1 MRKRFNT
8 LAEYL
13 LLFAILLTGS
23 VLRVEEIQDRARA
36 FTRPIEFDFVRWTLQ
51 AVWGKWEQLSVGG
64 AAFLPQ
70 ENRNQVML
78 DYLQRV
84 DATRQAQNALQEAL
98 ADPLN
103 PPSEEEIGDL
113 RAHLNALQTQRDAR
127 TPWAE
132 SVLETQVGEALSKV
146 GLTLGGQ
153 PLPPVLFHFTLPPQA
168 LIISPRQVIRQ
179 EADIS
184 IDPNVSP
191 QAVNNLEAQVSQA
204 LDVSALVVGIG
215 GVGVYPTMV
224 LESSDINW
232 LCEVVSH
239 EWTHNYLNWHPLGAL
254 YGITPEMR
262 IINETT
268 ATLSGKALG
277 RMVVEAHYPQYLPPP
292 PAPNPPQTETPPQP
306 PSFDFQHEMHHTR
319 IMTDKLLA
327 AGEITR
333 AEWYLEVRRR
343 YFWEHGYHLRKLNQ
357 AYFAFHGA
365 YADAPAGAAG
375 EDPVGAAVRALWEKS
390 PNVGDFVRRMA
401 WVWSYDRLQKI
412 LATGG

>member
-1 MRKRFNT
+1 MRKRFNP
-8 LAEYL
+8 LAGYL

-23 VLRVEEIQDRARA
+23 VLRADKIQDRVRA

-51 AVWGKWEQLSVGG
+51 AVWVKWEQLSVGG

-70 ENRNQVML
+70 ENRSQVVL
-78 DYLQRV
+78 DYLQRME
-84 DATRQAQNALQEAL
+84 AARQAQNALQETL
-98 ADPLN
+98 SDPLN
-103 PPSEEEIGDL
+103 PPSEGKIRDL

-127 TPWAE
+127 APWAE

-153 PLPPVLFHFTLPPQA
+153 PLPPVLFHFTQPPQA

-184 IDPNVSP
+184 IDPDLSP
-191 QAVNNLEAQVSQA
+191 EAVNHLEAQVSQT
-204 LDVSALVVGIG
+204 LDVSALVVRIG
-215 GVGVYPTMV
+215 GIGVYPTMV

-254 YGITPEMR
+254 YATTPEMR

-277 RMVVEAHYPQYLPPP
+277 RMVVAAHYPPPPQPP
-292 PAPNPPQTETPPQP
+292 PATPQQP

-327 AGEITR
+327 TGEITR
-333 AEWYLEVRRR
+333 AEWYMEVRRR

-375 EDPVGAAVRALWEKS
+375 EDPVGAAVRTLRKKY

-412 LATGG
+412 LTTGG